1 MDSGLNPE
9 EHQKQG
15 WRISRIAHDFE
26 LMDTWA
32 LPATGRLEEFG
43 DLCDIVLDPSASTGS
58 SSSRGQRATAWVSD
72 QLFTIRYK
80 LGELLGWDD
89 DVNTLPIPGC
99 TETSLRERLGVEE
112 AVELSE
118 WEQAHHIEDSMDDQ
132 SSAPSMDLTFQP
144 ILRTETEFAS
154 ELSNNTV
161 HAIMHLGWVQQG
173 PDNYSGQLRVYVKH
187 RGRLGRLYMTA
198 IAPFRHYLVYPVM
211 MKRIG
216 RAWQGRPD
224 SDSVES

>member
-1 MDSGLNPE
+1 MGMESRSTSE
-9 EHQKQG
+9 EDEHQG
-15 WRISRIAHDFE
+15 WRISELAHDFE
-26 LMDTWA
+26 LMDTWV

-43 DLCDIVLDPSASTGS
+43 DMCDIVLDPSPSKGS

-89 DVNTLPIPGC
+89 DVNTLAIPGC
-99 TETSLRERLGVEE
+99 AETSLRERLSVEE
-112 AVELSE
+112 ELE
-118 WEQAHHIEDSMDDQ
+118 LAHWEQAHHTEDSMDDQ
-132 SSAPSMDLTFQP
+132 SSASSMDLAFKP
-144 ILRTETEFAS
+144 ILRSETEFAS

-161 HAIMHLGWVQQG
+161 HAVMHLGWVQQG
-173 PDNYSGQLRVYVKH
+173 PNSYRGQLRVYVKH
-187 RGRLGRLYMTA
+187 RGRLGKPYMTA

-216 RAWQGRPD
+216 RAWQDR
-224 SDSVES
+224 